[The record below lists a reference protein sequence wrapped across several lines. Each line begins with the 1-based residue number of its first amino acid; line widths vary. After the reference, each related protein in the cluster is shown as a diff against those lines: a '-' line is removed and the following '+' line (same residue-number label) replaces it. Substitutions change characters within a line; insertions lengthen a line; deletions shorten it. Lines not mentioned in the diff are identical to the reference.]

1 MAGKGNPNWKKGV
14 SGNPGGKPK
23 ELAGIQ
29 ELARRYAPEAMRTL
43 WHVATKGKSEAARV
57 QASSA
62 LLDRGFGKPPSFSTS
77 DNAAFRKAIEMNDNE
92 LDAAIAETARAI
104 VAAQDEELSSPQL
117 N

>member
-1 MAGKGNPNWKKGV
+1 MPFVKGK

-23 ELAGIQ
+23 ELASVT
-29 ELARRYAPEAMRTL
+29 ELARKYAPEAMKTL
-43 WHVATKGKSEAARV
+43 LHVATKGKSEAARV
-57 QASSA
+57 QASA
-62 LLDRGFGKPPSFSTS
+62 QLLDRGFGKPPSFSTS

-104 VAAQDEELSSPQL
+104 VAAQDEEFSTPQL